1 MRYHIVRALPDLW
14 MNQAGSNSHKRGQ
27 SPLLLP
33 VKLWFNIKTGF
44 LCRKNR
50 LRVLSLMP

>member
-1 MRYHIVRALPDLW
+1 MRSHIVRALPDLW
-14 MNQAGSNSHKRGQ
+14 MNQVALNNHKRGQ

-33 VKLWFNIKTGF
+33 VKLWFNMKMGF

-50 LRVLSLMP
+50 LLVLCLTP

>member
-1 MRYHIVRALPDLW
+1 MRSHIVRALPDLW

-33 VKLWFNIKTGF
+33 VKLWSNIKMGF

-50 LRVLSLMP
+50 LLVLCLTP